1 MMNANTDN
9 PPRPSVQRM
18 VRCWECRYWHDLEGD
33 NDVERLGECRRF
45 PPMAMDCQ
53 LDPTARI
60 RMGQYRGVWPETPA
74 RDFCGEGTPND
85 RGQAQPLRATE
96 ADRKNV

>member
-1 MMNANTDN
+1 
-9 PPRPSVQRM
+9 
-18 VRCWECRYWHDLEGD
+18 
-33 NDVERLGECRRF
+33 
-45 PPMAMDCQ
+45 MAMDCQ